1 MVTSPAVLDQISD
14 ELSARRRTGVETVL
28 EGPQGPR
35 IRTGDGRE
43 LLNLCSN
50 DYLGLANDPDVRRVA
65 AEALDRLGF
74 GYASGRIISG
84 TSTAH
89 QQLEEE
95 VSRFLGTDETL
106 LFTSCFDANTG
117 LFEVLL
123 GTDDVVI
130 SDALNHASII
140 DGIRLCRARRATYPS
155 RDLESLRQALVES
168 SNSRRRLIVTDGV
181 FSMDGGSPD
190 LAAMCDLADH
200 YDALIVVDDSHGTG
214 VLGDHGRGTVCDTGV
229 AGRVD
234 LVTGTFGKALGGA
247 GGGFASGRR
256 ELVELLR
263 QKSRPYVFSN
273 ALPPTQVEV
282 ARHALRLLEHDDDR
296 RSRLLANTWLL
307 REELGRHGLR
317 VPEGDHPIIPIMLGD
332 AGLAQ
337 AAAAELL
344 RRGVLAIAL
353 TYPVVSLDTA
363 RIRLQVSAV
372 HAPDDL
378 VAAASTIADVV
389 RGSSSRVAVP
399 FRPQIARADDG

>member
-1 MVTSPAVLDQISD
+1 MATSAAVLEEIAE
-14 ELSARRRTGVETVL
+14 ELSARRWTAVETVL
-28 EGPQGPR
+28 DGPQGPR

-50 DYLGLANDPDVRRVA
+50 DYLGLANDPGVRRVA
-65 AEALDRLGF
+65 REALDRLGF

-89 QQLEEE
+89 HQLEEE
-95 VSRFLGTDETL
+95 VSSFLGTDETL

-123 GTDDVVI
+123 GPDDVVI

-140 DGIRLCRARRATYPS
+140 DGIRLCRARRATYPT
-155 RDLESLRQALVES
+155 RDLESLRRELARS
-168 SNSRRRLIVTDGV
+168 SDARRRLIVTDGV
-181 FSMDGGSPD
+181 FSMDGGTPD
-190 LAAMCDLADH
+190 LAAMCDLADEH
-200 YDALIVVDDSHGTG
+200 DALLVVDDSHGTG
-214 VLGDHGRGTVCDTGV
+214 VLGDHGRGTVCGPGV

-247 GGGFASGRR
+247 GGGFITGRR
-256 ELVELLR
+256 ELVDLLR

-273 ALPPTQVEV
+273 ALPPAQVEV
-282 ARHALRLLEHDDDR
+282 ARHAVRLLEHDDDR
-296 RSRLLANTWLL
+296 RSRLLANTRLL
-307 REELGRHGLR
+307 RAELGRHALT

-353 TYPVVSLDTA
+353 TYPVVSPDTA
-363 RIRLQVSAV
+363 RIRLQVSAA
-372 HAPDDL
+372 HAAEDL
-378 VAAASTIADVV
+378 VAAAATIADVV
-389 RGSSSRVAVP
+389 RGLSS
-399 FRPQIARADDG
+399 

>member
-1 MVTSPAVLDQISD
+1 MVTSSAVLDQVAE
-14 ELSARRRTGVETVL
+14 ELAARPRTAVETVL

-65 AEALDRLGF
+65 GEALDRLGF

-117 LFEVLL
+117 LFEVFL
-123 GTDDVVI
+123 GPDDVAI

-155 RDLESLRQALVES
+155 RDLEGLRRELAES
-168 SNSRRRLIVTDGV
+168 SDARRRLIVTDGV
-181 FSMDGGSPD
+181 FSMDGGTPD
-190 LAAMCDLADH
+190 LAAVCDLADE
-200 YDALIVVDDSHGTG
+200 YDALLVVDDSHGTG
-214 VLGDHGRGTVCDTGV
+214 VLGDHGRGTVCDAGV

-247 GGGFASGRR
+247 GGGFVSGRR
-256 ELVELLR
+256 ELICLLR
-263 QKSRPYVFSN
+263 QRSRPYVFSN

-282 ARHALRLLEHDDDR
+282 ARHALRLLERDDNR
-296 RSRLLANTWLL
+296 RSQLLANTALL
-307 REELGRHGLR
+307 RGGLRRHGLS
-317 VPEGDHPIIPIMLGD
+317 VPEGNHPIIPIMLGD
-332 AGLAQ
+332 ADVAQ

-344 RRGVLAIAL
+344 RRGILAIAL
-353 TYPVVSLDTA
+353 TYPVVSPDTA
-363 RIRLQVSAV
+363 RIRLQVSAA

-378 VAAASTIADVV
+378 VAAASMIVDVV
-389 RGSSSRVAVP
+389 RGLTS
-399 FRPQIARADDG
+399 